1 MSASVPPD
9 TTRPPHPTWLERL
22 VLLHPGE
29 TPAFLWSAAF
39 FFFLLFSYY
48 MLRPVRDEMGI
59 RGELESLPQLWTVTT
74 VATLIATP
82 IFAWLA
88 SRLPRRQFVPG
99 LYRFFAVNLLIF
111 WGLLTLVPTGP
122 GNVRIGYAFFI
133 WVSVY
138 NLLSTSVFWGFL
150 TDLFTSA
157 QAKRLFGPIGVG
169 GTVGAIAGS
178 SVPATL
184 SHILGPVHLMLLAA
198 VFLEV
203 VTQCSL
209 QLCRRFGLTDRV
221 TVPVPV
227 LTPAASARPWTPD
240 SAVGTPSSRPPHAAL
255 QASPVEPGRNVW
267 SGFALIARSPYLQ
280 MMVVY
285 MLLFTMT
292 TTFLYFEQARILKDT
307 VTDSDARVTLLA
319 RIDLVVNTLTLLMQL
334 FVTGRFLTHLGVM
347 GGLLVLP
354 ALTVTGFVGL
364 WQASSVAVVM
374 GFQIVR
380 RATHF
385 AVDRP
390 TREVLYTVLGPD
402 AKYKSKSFIDTFVY
416 RGGDLAGA
424 WGNALFTKLAVAASL
439 VAIPI
444 SLVWL
449 GSAWVLGRMQRRIAL
464 PHSAPVDGAA
474 VAVR

>member
-1 MSASVPPD
+1 
-9 TTRPPHPTWLERL
+9 

-59 RGELESLPQLWTVTT
+59 RGDLESLPELWTITT
-74 VATLIATP
+74 AATLVATPL
-82 IFAWLA
+82 FAWLA
-88 SRLPRRQFVPG
+88 SRLPRRRFVPG
-99 LYRFFAVNLLIF
+99 LYRFFTVNLVLF
-111 WGLLTLVPTGP
+111 WGLLTIVPAGP
-122 GNVRIGYAFFI
+122 TNITIGYTFFVWI
-133 WVSVY
+133 SVF
-138 NLLSTSVFWGFL
+138 NLLSTSVFWGFMA
-150 TDLFTSA
+150 DLFTA
-157 QAKRLFGPIGVG
+157 GQGKRLFGAIGVG
-169 GTVGAIAGS
+169 GTLGAVAGS

-184 SHILGPVHLMLLAA
+184 SSVLGPVHLMLLAA

-203 VTQCSL
+203 VTQCAR
-209 QLCRRFGLTDRV
+209 QLCQHFGLTDRAHSHL
-221 TVPVPV
+221 PG
-227 LTPAASARPWTPD
+227 LAA
-240 SAVGTPSSRPPHAAL
+240 GTPGGAL
-255 QASPVEPGRNVW
+255 QASTAEPGRDVW
-267 SGFALIARSPYLQ
+267 AGFSLIARSSYLQ

-292 TTFLYFEQARILKDT
+292 TTFLYFEQARILKET
-307 VTDSDARVTLLA
+307 LADSSARIGWLA
-319 RIDLVVNTLTLLMQL
+319 RIDLLVNSLTLLMQV
-334 FVTGRFLTHLGVM
+334 FVTGRLLTYLGVM

-354 ALTVTGFVGL
+354 ALTVAGFAGL
-364 WQASSVAVVM
+364 WQSAGIGMVM
-374 GFQIVR
+374 SFQVVR

-424 WGNALFTKLAVAASL
+424 WGTALFTRLALTASL

-444 SLVWL
+444 SMVWL
-449 GSAWVLGRMQRRIAL
+449 GSAWVLGRMQRR
-464 PHSAPVDGAA
+464 VAA
-474 VAVR
+474 VHREEPTFRSARNRPV